1 MKLKKTLHVTSGSN
15 YVEVTLAMVTS
26 LDEGVYDIIIM
37 DKESARSH
45 DQNSLLWG
53 VIYKGISDTTGYTQ
67 EHLHDMLRMKFD
79 LKDEEGN
86 LLSTATLTKSE
97 FNDYL
102 DKIINWCK
110 SLGIGFEKER
120 ATVD

>member
-53 VIYKGISDTTGYTQ
+53 VIYKGLSDVTGYTI
-67 EHLHDMLRMKFD
+67 EELHDILRLKFD
-79 LKDEEGN
+79 LKTDDGK

-97 FNDYL
+97 FNDYI
-102 DKIINWCK
+102 DKIINWSR
-110 SLGIGFEKER
+110 SLGIQIETKG
-120 ATVD
+120 T